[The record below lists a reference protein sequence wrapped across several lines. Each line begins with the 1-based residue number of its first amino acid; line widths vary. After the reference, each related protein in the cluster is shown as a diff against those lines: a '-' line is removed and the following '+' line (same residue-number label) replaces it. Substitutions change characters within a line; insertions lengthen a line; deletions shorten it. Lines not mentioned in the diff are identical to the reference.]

1 MKDKII
7 DCTGKVFYCD
17 KCGEAYQVKDLEK
30 HFERL
35 REVIK
40 E

>member
-1 MKDKII
+1 MKDRII
-7 DCTGKVFYCD
+7 VYCD

-35 REVIK
+35 REVVK
-40 E
+40 DETRN